1 MRKLAGYGAV
11 LLLGTALATG
21 TVAPAMAEG
30 ETADTVVATVNGT
43 NITLGQ
49 VIALGQRLP
58 QQYQSM
64 PDDALFKGIVDQ
76 LVQQTALAQS
86 LDGKLTKADEINLEN
101 NRTGYLAS
109 NVVQAAAAAAVTP
122 EALQKA
128 YDAKYATV
136 TPGTEY
142 HAAHILVADEAK
154 AKDLKAQIDGG
165 ADFAELAKAN
175 SSDGSAASGGDLGWF
190 GVGMMVKPFEDA
202 VVKMQP
208 GQVSDPVQTQ
218 FGWHIIKLE
227 ETRPAAVPTL
237 DEVKA
242 ELSNELQ
249 NQAVEAKVKEITDA
263 AKIEKVEGID
273 PKLLRDQNL
282 IAN

>member
-1 MRKLAGYGAV
+1 MRKFAGYGAV
-11 LLLGTALATG
+11 LVLGTALASG
-21 TVAPAMAEG
+21 MVAPALADG

>member
-175 SSDGSAASGGDLGWF
+175 SSDGSAANGGDLGWF

-208 GQVSDPVQTQ
+208 GQVSDPIQTQ

>member
-11 LLLGTALATG
+11 LLLGTAIATG
-21 TVAPAMAEG
+21 MVAPALAEG

-64 PDDALFKGIVDQ
+64 PDDALFHGIVDQ

-101 NRTGYLAS
+101 NRTAYLAG
-109 NVVQAAAAAAVTP
+109 NVIQAAAAAAVTD

-128 YDAKYATV
+128 YDAKYASV

-190 GVGMMVKPFEDA
+190 GLGMMVKPFEDA
-202 VVKMQP
+202 VVKLQP
-208 GQVSDPVQTQ
+208 GQVSDPIQTQ

-227 ETRPAAVPTL
+227 ETRPAAVPSL

-242 ELSNELQ
+242 ELTSELQ
-249 NQAVEAKVKEITDA
+249 NQAVEAKVKEVTDA
-263 AKIEKVEGID
+263 AKIDKVEGID

-282 IAN
+282 ISN